1 MNLQR
6 QILQHLVLLLIACSP
21 VPTSHAQQLERQ
33 ARAGEK
39 KYLSY
44 GFVSPNT
51 REDLKLHEAI
61 KKLNSAEEIRLMN
74 EIRMIG
80 CRVGLKVRMVKALG
94 SWSHGAEHSTIFR
107 VRAGEATMRY
117 AVSLLGKYANQ
128 KAVLYF
134 RRSNSGNA
142 RLYILYPERRSR
154 NLFIISRALDR
165 AGVRYRTLVPLKQV
179 TVVYIV
185 DHENELQTKLAAVA
199 RRLRARVTS
208 VAGTGIFIGD
218 DTDRAKGQR
227 IFNLEIEKY
236 ENAHP
241 ELPPQC
247 PKKASIRISTRP
259 AFQFASNRYWRPSR
273 DPARHAGCPSPPQR
287 RCAAGD
293 PVRWGPC
300 CSAGDP
306 ALARWGPRIDSLQV
320 LV

>member
-21 VPTSHAQQLERQ
+21 APTSHAQQLERQ
-33 ARAGEK
+33 TREAEK

-44 GFVSPNT
+44 DFVIPNT
-51 REDLKLHEAI
+51 HEDLKLHDAI

-80 CRVGLKVRMVKALG
+80 CRVGLKLRMVKALG

-107 VRAGEATMRY
+107 LRASEATMRY

-134 RRSNSGNA
+134 RRSKSGNA
-142 RLYILYPERRSR
+142 RLYILYPERRAR

-165 AGVRYRTLVPLKQV
+165 AGVMYRTLVPRKQV
-179 TVVYIV
+179 TAVYIV
-185 DHENELQTKLAAVA
+185 DHENELQTRLAAAA

-208 VAGTGIFIGD
+208 VAGTGSFIGD
-218 DTDRAKGQR
+218 DTDRAKGQQ

-247 PKKASIRISTRP
+247 PKQASIRISTRP
-259 AFQFASNRYWRPSR
+259 PFS
-273 DPARHAGCPSPPQR
+273 
-287 RCAAGD
+287 
-293 PVRWGPC
+293 
-300 CSAGDP
+300 
-306 ALARWGPRIDSLQV
+306 SLQIAIGAPAEILHATRAA
-320 LV
+320 LVHPSGAAPPGTPCVGTLLLGWRSRADPLGAPH

>member
-6 QILQHLVLLLIACSP
+6 QILQHLVFLLIACSSAA
-21 VPTSHAQQLERQ
+21 TSQAQQLERQ
-33 ARAGEK
+33 AREAEK

-80 CRVGLKVRMVKALG
+80 CRVGLKLRMVKALG
-94 SWSHGAEHSTIFR
+94 SWSDGAEHSTLFR

-117 AVSLLGKYANQ
+117 AVSLLGKYTKQ

-142 RLYILYPERRSR
+142 RMYILYPEGRSR

-165 AGVRYRTLVPLKQV
+165 AGVIYRTLVPLKHRIAV
-179 TVVYIV
+179 YVV
-185 DHENELQTKLAAVA
+185 DLENEWQTRLAVAA

-218 DTDRAKGQR
+218 DTDRAKGQQ
-227 IFNLEIEKY
+227 IFNLEIERY
-236 ENAHP
+236 EDAHP
-241 ELPPQC
+241 ELPPQY
-247 PKKASIRISTRP
+247 PKKASIRISARP
-259 AFQFASNRYWRPSR
+259 AFRSAASRCWHPS
-273 DPARHAGCPSPPQR
+273 G
-287 RCAAGD
+287 AAPLGT
-293 PVRWGPC
+293 PH
-300 CSAGDP
+300 
-306 ALARWGPRIDSLQV
+306 
-320 LV
+320 